1 MHFRMNTPKETQSP
15 LVEIITIGDEI
26 LIGQIVDTNSAWMA
40 KELNKDGFR
49 VHQIT
54 SVSDNEAHILQ
65 AIDAAFGRADIV
77 LVSGGIGP
85 TKDDITKQTLCKY
98 FNTQLVHNPAV
109 VDNIREVFAH
119 RGNVFNDLT
128 LGQAMVPASATI
140 IQNKRGSAPITW
152 FDKKGKVLVSMPG
165 VPFEMEW
172 VMSNEVLPRL
182 RSLFQTPTLL
192 HKTVLVVG
200 LSESGLAMKLTDWE
214 NGLHEC
220 LKLAYLPSPGL
231 VKLRLS
237 GFLPDRFEL
246 ENIIESEL
254 VKLREILASAILAEE
269 DAPVEEVIGK
279 LLKDKGLWI
288 ATAESCTGGNIAK
301 LITNVSGSST
311 YFKGAVVAY
320 QNELKIQE
328 LGVSPDTLRDFG
340 AVSHETVEEMAE
352 GIRKKMNSD
361 IGVGVSGIAGPTG
374 ATEGKPVGTVWIS
387 VCTQDKRLTR
397 RFQFG
402 SSRKRN
408 VDLATL
414 NAFAMIKAL
423 IQD

>member
-1 MHFRMNTPKETQSP
+1 MDTP

-40 KELNKDGFR
+40 RELNKDGFR

-65 AIDAAFGRADIV
+65 AFDGALSRADIV
-77 LVSGGIGP
+77 LVTGGIGP

-98 FNTQLVHNPAV
+98 FHTQLIHSPDV
-109 VDNIREVFAH
+109 VDNIKEVFAH
-119 RGNVFNDLT
+119 RGNVLNPLT
-128 LGQAMVPASATI
+128 LGQAMVPASATV

-172 VMSNEVLPRL
+172 VMSNEIIPRL
-182 RSLFQTPTLL
+182 KAKFNTPTLM
-192 HKTVLVVG
+192 HQTVLVVG
-200 LSESGLAMKLTDWE
+200 WSESALAMKLTDWE
-214 NGLHEC
+214 NELHPC

-237 GFLPDRFEL
+237 GFLPDADEL
-246 ENIIESEL
+246 KGIIEAEL
-254 VKLREILASAILAEE
+254 VKLRLLLETSILAEE

-288 ATAESCTGGNIAK
+288 ATAESCTGGNLAK
-301 LITNVSGSST
+301 QITNVSGSSA
-311 YFKGAVVAY
+311 YFKGSVVAY
-320 QNELKIQE
+320 QNEVKVQE
-328 LGVSPDTLRDFG
+328 LGVSNDTLRDFG
-340 AVSHETVEEMAE
+340 AVSQETVEEMAE
-352 GIRKKMNSD
+352 GIRQKLHTD
-361 IGVGVSGIAGPTG
+361 IGVGISGIAGPTG

-387 VCTQDKRLTR
+387 VCTQDKSITR

-402 SSRKRN
+402 NSRKRN
-408 VDLATL
+408 VELATL
-414 NAFAMIKAL
+414 NAFALIKEC
-423 IQD
+423 IE